1 MKRRIAVAAGVTSVG
16 AVLLLSGCGGTGSKG
31 GTTGDIKL
39 TAADAVVK
47 ASEKTGKADTFKA
60 DLTATDSAKG
70 GSVHATGQ
78 FRLRPTLQ
86 FNATLDNVSK
96 GGQSLGGLS
105 GQAIFT
111 GDTLYAKVPQ
121 QFSQFVGG
129 GKPWV
134 KISVAQV
141 QQQSGMDVKGIINQI
156 QQVDP
161 AEQTKMFTA
170 SKDVHKVGTESVDG
184 TQTTHYQG
192 TVTVKEALQQLNAQQ
207 RADAQKWL
215 DKAANSDKKLN
226 FDLWVDS
233 DNLPRK
239 MVTKGAGANGD
250 TGTVTV
256 LYRDYGKSFK
266 VSPPPSDQVGDFS
279 LQGLFGNKN

>member
-1 MKRRIAVAAGVTSVG
+1 MAAGVTSAG
-16 AVLLLSGCGGTGSKG
+16 AVLLLSGCGGTDTKSGS
-31 GTTGDIKL
+31 TGDIKL
-39 TAADAVVK
+39 TAADAVIK
-47 ASEKTGKADTFKA
+47 ASEKTGQADTFKA
-60 DLTATDSAKG
+60 DLTVAGGTGG

-96 GGQSLGGLS
+96 GGQGLSGLS

-134 KISVAQV
+134 KVSVAQA
-141 QQQSGMDVKGIINQI
+141 QQQSGMDVRGVINQI

-161 AEQTKMFTA
+161 AEQTRMFTA
-170 SKDVHKVGTESVDG
+170 SKDVRKVGSEKVDG
-184 TQTTHYQG
+184 TKTTHYQG
-192 TVTVKEALQQLNAQQ
+192 TVTVKEALQRLNAQQ

-215 DKAANSDKKLN
+215 DRAGGADRKMN

-233 DNLPRK
+233 SNLPRK
-239 MVTKGAGANGD
+239 MVTKGAGSGE

-266 VSPPPSDQVGDFS
+266 VSPPPSDQVGELS
-279 LQGLFGNKN
+279 LQGLFGKHN

>member
-1 MKRRIAVAAGVTSVG
+1 MKRRIAVAAGATSVG
-16 AVLLLSGCGGTGSKG
+16 AVLLLSGCGGTGTKG

-39 TAADAVVK
+39 TAADAVIK

-60 DLTATDSAKG
+60 DLTVTDSAKG

-96 GGQSLGGLS
+96 GGQGLSGLS

-111 GDTLYAKVPQ
+111 GETLYAKVPQ

-129 GKPWV
+129 KPWV
-134 KISVAQV
+134 KIGVAQA
-141 QQQSGMDVKGIINQI
+141 QQQSGMDLRGVIDQI

-170 SKDVHKVGTESVDG
+170 SKDVRKVGGESVDG
-184 TQTTHYQG
+184 VQTTHYQG
-192 TVTVKEALQQLNAQQ
+192 TVTVKEALQQLTAEQ

-215 DKAANSDKKLN
+215 SRAANSNQKMN

-233 DNLPRK
+233 SNLPRK
-239 MVTKGAGANGD
+239 MVTKGSTPGGD
-250 TGTVTV
+250 GGTVTV

-279 LQGLFGNKN
+279 LQGLFGKHN

>member
-16 AVLLLSGCGGTGSKG
+16 AVLLLSGCGGTDTKAGS
-31 GTTGDIKL
+31 TGDIKL
-39 TAADAVVK
+39 TAADAVIK
-47 ASEKTGKADTFKA
+47 ASEKTGQADTFKA

-70 GSVHATGQ
+70 GTVHATGQ

-96 GGQSLGGLS
+96 GGQSLSGLS

-111 GDTLYAKVPQ
+111 GDTLYAKVPS

-134 KISVAQV
+134 KVSVAQA
-141 QQQSGMDVKGIINQI
+141 QQQSGMDLKSVIDQI

-192 TVTVKEALQQLNAQQ
+192 TVTMKEALQRLNAQQ

-215 DKAANSDKKLN
+215 DRAGKSDRKMN

-233 DNLPRK
+233 SNLPRK
-239 MVTKGAGANGD
+239 MVTKGAAPNGD
-250 TGTVTV
+250 GGSVTV

-266 VSPPPSDQVGDFS
+266 VSAPPSDQVGDLS
-279 LQGLFGNKN
+279 LQNLFGKH

>member
-1 MKRRIAVAAGVTSVG
+1 MKRRIAVAAGVTSAG
-16 AVLLLSGCGGTGSKG
+16 AVLLLSGCGGTDTKSGS
-31 GTTGDIKL
+31 TGDIKL
-39 TAADAVVK
+39 TAADAVIK

-60 DLTATDSAKG
+60 DLTIADSAKG

-86 FNATLDNVSK
+86 FNATLDNVST
-96 GGQSLGGLS
+96 GGQGLSGLS
-105 GQAIFT
+105 GQAIFD
-111 GDTLYAKVPQ
+111 GNTLYAKVPQ

-129 GKPWV
+129 GKPWL
-134 KISVAQV
+134 KISVAQA
-141 QQQSGMDVKGIINQI
+141 QQQSGMDLRNVIDRI

-170 SKDVHKVGTESVDG
+170 SKDVRKVGTESVDG
-184 TQTTHYQG
+184 TRTTHYQG

-215 DKAANSDKKLN
+215 DRAGKSDQKMN

-233 DNLPRK
+233 SNLPRK
-239 MVTKGAGANGD
+239 MVTKGAAAGGD
-250 TGTVTV
+250 SGTVTV

-279 LQGLFGNKN
+279 LQGLFGKHN